1 VWFRRHA
8 STERSSFHVTAMPSG
23 VAATLTAEV
32 DGPNVDVSW
41 HLDPGIVAT
50 AREQLIVEQAAREL
64 RAALADPPAEG
75 ATARPT
81 WMGSFLWVPPL
92 RD

>member
-23 VAATLTAEV
+23 VAATLTAVV

-41 HLDPGIVAT
+41 HLDPAVVAT
-50 AREQLIVEQAAREL
+50 AREHLIVEQAAREL
-64 RAALADPPAEG
+64 RAALDGTSAGD
-75 ATARPT
+75 ATARPA

-92 RD
+92 GD